1 MTVTQDDSGLV
12 RTHDEALTV
21 LVWAVPGAAVDVVPL
36 RPGPGAERARRYVVT
51 LARLG
56 HREVSTMDVYALPMR
71 ADALAKRARELADTA
86 AKAAEV

>member
-1 MTVTQDDSGLV
+1 MTATTNDDDMV
-12 RTHDEALTV
+12 RTHDEAAQV
-21 LVWAVPGAAVDVVPL
+21 LRWAVPGAAVDVVPM

-56 HREVSTMDVYALPMR
+56 HREVSRIDVYALPMR
-71 ADALAKRARELADTA
+71 ADALARRARELADTA